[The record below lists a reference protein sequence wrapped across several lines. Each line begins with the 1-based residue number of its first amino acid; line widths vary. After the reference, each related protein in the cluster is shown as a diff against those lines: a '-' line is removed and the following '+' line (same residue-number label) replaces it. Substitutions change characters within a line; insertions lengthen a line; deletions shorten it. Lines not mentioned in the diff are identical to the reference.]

1 MTYPL
6 IIGQVSSEAAH
17 ELYEDQD
24 ANDAGN
30 YRPPARTCP
39 TCGMPVDKACGR
51 EACRKLAEFAR
62 TGLYEVFPKLG
73 PVVRPC

>member
-1 MTYPL
+1 MSHFTMP
-6 IIGQVSSEAAH
+6 IGAIEH
-17 ELYEDQD
+17 EQYEDRD

-51 EACRKLAEFAR
+51 ETCLKLAEFAR
-62 TGLYEVFPKLG
+62 TGRL
-73 PVVRPC
+73 